1 MDACIQSYSLC
12 KGLEAFDPSMHGLQ
26 LCVRAFQSLQIAGK
40 SFTPGNQCLSAIVG
54 GLLITKSTSTQANG
68 LTNEMSWH
76 RALEVQT
83 SLQVCQVSTFASQ
96 QESTHRSAPAQGDI

>member
-1 MDACIQSYSLC
+1 MDACIL
-12 KGLEAFDPSMHGLQ
+12 
-26 LCVRAFQSLQIAGK
+26 SLQGTRSIRSLDAWIAIMCQGFSK
-40 SFTPGNQCLSAIVG
+40 LADSWKELHSWQSMLECNCWWPSHL
-54 GLLITKSTSTQANG
+54 KSTSTQANG

-96 QESTHRSAPAQGDI
+96 QESTHRSVPAQGDI